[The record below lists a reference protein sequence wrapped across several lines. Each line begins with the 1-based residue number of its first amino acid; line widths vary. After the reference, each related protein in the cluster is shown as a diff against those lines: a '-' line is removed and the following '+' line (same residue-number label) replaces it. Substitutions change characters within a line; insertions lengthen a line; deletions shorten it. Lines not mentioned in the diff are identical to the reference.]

1 MKNKVLSDNYSPSK
15 NFFQSDLILKN
26 YLENTFSAEAK
37 KYFYPKL
44 DTLGQEAATV
54 MSELSLQ
61 ADKNSPELV
70 KRDKWG
76 ETINDI
82 RFHPA
87 YWELMKIAVES
98 EMFSVKWHPTMR
110 KKFSGETQR
119 LSFSAGFIYA
129 MSEMSIYCPLCMT
142 DGVARLIDQFCEEGD
157 QKRLMPHIYT
167 DKASHFFTGAMFLTE
182 KSGGSDVGANLV
194 TAKKI
199 KDKSYHLNGEK
210 WFCSNANADLIF
222 ALARTDSNIPRT
234 KGLSIFLVEKH
245 LPDGTK
251 NPIDFIRL
259 KEKMGVRSNA
269 CAEGMLTD
277 TVGTLVGKEFQGFA
291 IMTEMLTLSRIYTA
305 VGALAGSRRAIV
317 EAYQF
322 LCSRTSFG
330 KTAIEH
336 SLVRTKLTELSS
348 LYIANFYLLWR
359 TITAL
364 DKADAGNER
373 EKEIL
378 RILTPM
384 IKKRLSENSVYIAR
398 ESMELMGGIGY
409 IEDTIMPKTFR
420 DLMVNPIWEG
430 TGNIMILDMLRAS
443 AKSNGLQRIC
453 EEIAEV
459 ATAKKDA
466 WMHAELEKFQSFSK
480 KLSAM
485 KQDEME
491 ASAKPFYEKLT
502 ELYQL
507 SLLLAN
513 SNDGNKKWTRP
524 AYDFLKNTYNN
535 SNDLS
540 ARQPLSVNEVKDLVG
555 WEM

>member
-1 MKNKVLSDNYSPSK
+1 MKNKVLNDNHSPSK
-15 NFFQSDLILKN
+15 NFFQSDLILRN
-26 YLENTFSAEAK
+26 YLKNAFSTEAK

-44 DTLGQEAATV
+44 DSLGKEAATV
-54 MSELSLQ
+54 MTDLSLQ

-98 EMFSVKWHPTMR
+98 EMFSVKWHPDMR
-110 KKFSGETQR
+110 KKFAGETQR

-129 MSEMSIYCPLCMT
+129 MSEMGVYCPLCMT
-142 DGVARLIDQFCEEGD
+142 DGVARLLDLYCDEAD
-157 QKRLMPHIYT
+157 KKRLMPHIYT
-167 DKASHFFTGAMFLTE
+167 DKAKDFFTGAMFLTE

-194 TAKKI
+194 TAKNI
-199 KDKSYHLNGEK
+199 KGNSYHLNGEK

-222 ALARTDSNIPRT
+222 ALARTDANIPRN

-245 LPDGTK
+245 LPDETK
-251 NPIDFIRL
+251 NPIDFFRL
-259 KEKMGVRSNA
+259 KEKMGVKSNA

-277 TVGTLVGKEFQGFA
+277 TVGTLVGKEFEGFA

-305 VGALAGSRRAIV
+305 VGALSGSRRAII

-322 LCSRTSFG
+322 LCSRNAFG
-330 KTAIEH
+330 KVAIEH
-336 SLVRTKLTELSS
+336 ALIRTKLTELSA
-348 LYIANFYLLWR
+348 LYLANFYLLWR

-409 IEDTIMPKTFR
+409 IEDTVVPKTFR

-443 AKSNGLQRIC
+443 KKSKGLIFIC
-453 EEIAEV
+453 EEIAKI
-459 ATAKKDA
+459 ATAKKDS
-466 WMHAELEKFQSFSK
+466 WLILELEKFQSFSK
-480 KLSAM
+480 KLFAM
-485 KQDEME
+485 QQDEME

-507 SLLLAN
+507 ALLLAN
-513 SNDGNKKWTRP
+513 FNEGNKKWTRS
-524 AYDFLKNTYNN
+524 AFDYLKNAYNN
-535 SNDLS
+535 SNELS
-540 ARQPLSVNEVKDLVG
+540 ARQPLSVNDVKDMVG